1 MGVATLISD
10 RVDFTARK
18 VMNNEEE
25 HFIIMKDQLSYKDI
39 TVLNF
44 MCLTTEHQ
52 NMLDK
57 N

>member
-25 HFIIMKDQLSYKDI
+25 RFIIMKDQLSYKDI

-52 NMLDK
+52 NVLDK

>member
-25 HFIIMKDQLSYKDI
+25 HFIIIKDQLS
-39 TVLNF
+39 
-44 MCLTTEHQ
+44 
-52 NMLDK
+52 
-57 N
+57 